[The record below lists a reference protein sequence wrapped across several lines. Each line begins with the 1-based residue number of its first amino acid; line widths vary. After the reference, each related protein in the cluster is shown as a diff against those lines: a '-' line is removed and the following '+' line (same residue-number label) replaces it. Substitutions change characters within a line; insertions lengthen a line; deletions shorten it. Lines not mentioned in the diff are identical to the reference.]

1 MGVNSPPP
9 LKSSLPIAFS
19 IAFTQ
24 QLSLYRKMS
33 RHHTFHFALQVWII
47 NKPFIF
53 FVCSKSNILNHQ
65 WKAKIKKKEL
75 FLLYLLIRCLIMSVG
90 SQGLGKEDA
99 YKHDY
104 FYRTKAAAILGLLT
118 NTSLEWV
125 GQRRST
131 KEMTSCSYFFLLAL
145 GFIRVLHT
153 HTHTQGSRK
162 I

>member
-1 MGVNSPPP
+1 
-9 LKSSLPIAFS
+9 
-19 IAFTQ
+19 
-24 QLSLYRKMS
+24 
-33 RHHTFHFALQVWII
+33 
-47 NKPFIF
+47 
-53 FVCSKSNILNHQ
+53 
-65 WKAKIKKKEL
+65 
-75 FLLYLLIRCLIMSVG
+75 MSVG

-153 HTHTQGSRK
+153 HTHRGAGKYKLPFQKKKRK
-162 I
+162 KAKRKKKIPVKPRIKR